1 MSNVTRVLGAA
12 GNTQGIPANA
22 EDLFSTFVYK
32 GTGGAR
38 TITNNINLSGEGGLV
53 WTKKLTG
60 SSQHAF
66 IDTVRGA
73 TKKIGSSTDGSE
85 GTEAQTVTGFT
96 STGFTLGTDDMS
108 NASGS
113 EYCSWTFR
121 KAPNFFDIVTYTG
134 TGSATTIAHN
144 LGSAPGMIAIKNRD
158 AGDNWA
164 VYHRGVNGG
173 SSPQNYALA
182 WNLTNTQDASSQYFN
197 NTAPTGSA
205 FSIGTSH
212 RVNASGEKYV
222 AYLFAHNTSGGF
234 GPDGD
239 KNLIQCG
246 TYNGSGGNSQLINLG
261 FEVQWLMLKNVSHT
275 GDWTMYDMMRQFRR
289 HGDQADDSRAVYPNT
304 AGAQS
309 GIARVFPTNEGF
321 GFEQETGGTVNEG
334 GRTYIY
340 VAIAREMA
348 VPTAATDVF
357 SIDTEDGT
365 EPRFDSNHIVDLG
378 LTRQT
383 HTGGGSSTYA
393 YTRIKDER
401 VVLANDNGAQSGASE
416 AGFDFMNGH
425 IDSQFSSS
433 TSTSWM
439 WKRAPKY
446 FDIVTYKG
454 NNGAGHNV
462 THNLGVPPEMMWIK
476 KTSGANNWKTFHLS
490 LGATKSMELNTTVE
504 AETNGSSMWNSTVP
518 TSSVF
523 TLGSGGDVNS
533 SSHSYIAYL
542 FATLPGISKV
552 GSYSGNGGTQNI
564 ECGFSSGARFVLI
577 KRTDTAE
584 GWKVH
589 DTLNGIVAGNDPFIE
604 LNNTNAQNAGFDLL
618 DPYDGGF
625 TVNNYAGWN
634 GSGGSYIFYAVA

>member
-12 GNTQGIPANA
+12 GNTQGIPPNA
-22 EDLFSTFVYK
+22 ESLFSTFVYK

-53 WTKKLTG
+53 WTKKLSG
-60 SSQHAF
+60 SAQHAF

-108 NASGS
+108 NASGG

-158 AGDNWA
+158 AGDSWA

-197 NTAPTGSA
+197 NTAPTESV

-212 RVNASGEKYV
+212 RVNASGENYV
-222 AYLFAHNTSGGF
+222 AYLFGHNTSGGF

-246 TYNGSGGNSQLINLG
+246 TYNGSGGDSQLINLG

-275 GDWTMYDMMRQFRR
+275 GNWTMYDMMRQFRR
-289 HGDQADDSRAVYPNT
+289 HGSQADDSRAVYPNT
-304 AGAQS
+304 ANAQS

-321 GFEQETGGTVNEG
+321 GFEQETGATVNASG
-334 GRTYIY
+334 NTYIY

-383 HTGGGSSTYA
+383 HTNGGGNTYA

-401 VVLANDNGAQSGASE
+401 VVLANSNGAQTGGSE

-425 IDSQFSSS
+425 LDSQFSSS

-604 LNNTNAQNAGFDLL
+604 LNNTNAQNVGFDLL